1 MLTYSFEN
9 IGEESL
15 YSHLYKCIRADILSG
30 SIAPGEKLP
39 SKRSFAENLGVSVVT
54 VENAYAQLISEGYIY
69 ALPKKGFFA
78 AEIEQST
85 VHPPVLRNEAAR
97 SPEKRRIQPCFADFS
112 GNRTD
117 PRNFPFAAWAKL
129 MRETISEKS
138 ADLMT
143 NAPSGGVTEL
153 RQAIAAH
160 LYAFR
165 GIQADP
171 DCIIVGA
178 GTEYLYG
185 LLIQL
190 LGFDKVYALED
201 PGYRKVG
208 QVFRS
213 MGVQCV
219 YAAMDKDGVVPAS
232 LVQSGAE
239 ILHISPSHHF
249 PTGIVTPA
257 ARRYALLRWAVQ
269 SENRYIIE
277 DDYDSEFR
285 LAGKPIPALQSMDAA
300 DRVIYM
306 NTFTKSLA
314 STIRIGYM
322 VLPPALAEKFRQKLG
337 FYACTVSNLEQY
349 TLAKFISE
357 GHFEKHLNRM
367 RTRYKLKKDILL
379 QEMSKSGL
387 LDMAEIRE
395 EKSGLHFLLRLKER
409 VKAEAVLTEALARDI
424 RITSISAYYHMPS
437 SNSKT
442 AFVISYSDIPDERI
456 PEAVQRLT
464 AAVRAAYAA
473 K

>member
-1 MLTYSFEN
+1 MSNRLFQ
-9 IGEESL
+9 
-15 YSHLYKCIRADILSG
+15 
-30 SIAPGEKLP
+30 
-39 SKRSFAENLGVSVVT
+39 GVIH
-54 VENAYAQLISEGYIY
+54 QM
-69 ALPKKGFFA
+69 K
-78 AEIEQST
+78 
-85 VHPPVLRNEAAR
+85 
-97 SPEKRRIQPCFADFS
+97 
-112 GNRTD
+112 
-117 PRNFPFAAWAKL
+117 
-129 MRETISEKS
+129 
-138 ADLMT
+138 
-143 NAPSGGVTEL
+143 
-153 RQAIAAH
+153 
-160 LYAFR
+160 
-165 GIQADP
+165 
-171 DCIIVGA
+171 
-178 GTEYLYG
+178 
-185 LLIQL
+185 
-190 LGFDKVYALED
+190 
-201 PGYRKVG
+201 
-208 QVFRS
+208 
-213 MGVQCV
+213 
-219 YAAMDKDGVVPAS
+219 
-232 LVQSGAE
+232 
-239 ILHISPSHHF
+239 
-249 PTGIVTPA
+249 
-257 ARRYALLRWAVQ
+257 
-269 SENRYIIE
+269 
-277 DDYDSEFR
+277 
-285 LAGKPIPALQSMDAA
+285 DAA

-306 NTFTKSLA
+306 NTFTKSRA

-322 VLPPALAEKFRQKLG
+322 VLPPALAERFRQKLG